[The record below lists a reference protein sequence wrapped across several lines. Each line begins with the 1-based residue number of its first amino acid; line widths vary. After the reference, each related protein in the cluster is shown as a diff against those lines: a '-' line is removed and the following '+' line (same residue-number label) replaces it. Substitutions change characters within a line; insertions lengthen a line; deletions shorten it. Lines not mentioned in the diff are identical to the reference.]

1 MVAIACGG
9 AANQFDMLVG
19 GVEGAVLHNIPPPH
33 NGSGDEQ
40 LCTTG
45 RFRTIPTEYPR

>member
-9 AANQFDMLVG
+9 AANRFETLAG

-33 NGSGDEQ
+33 DGSDDEQ

-45 RFRTIPTEYPR
+45 RF